1 MSAYVILDIKV
12 FDPLGYEEYK
22 RVGAPTIVAY
32 GGKPLAR
39 GGGIEVAEGDW
50 NPKRLVVI
58 EFKSMEDLKRW
69 WNSPEYNRAKEIRH
83 RSAETKVVFL
93 EGL

>member
-50 NPKRLVVI
+50 NPKR
-58 EFKSMEDLKRW
+58 W

>member
-22 RVGAPTIVAY
+22 RVGATTIVAY

-50 NPKRLVVI
+50 NPKRLC
-58 EFKSMEDLKRW
+58 SRRAR
-69 WNSPEYNRAKEIRH
+69 NYNCPGMSKTRLRPRRVCCSKPDNCA
-83 RSAETKVVFL
+83 
-93 EGL
+93 